1 MKDKIL
7 TFIIGVLVGA
17 IITTSGFLVYE
28 KLNTNKSD
36 MPNGE
41 RPQMMEK
48 QNGETPPEK
57 PDGDQGQMGGTPP
70 EMPSNTNSN
79 SNSNSN
85 T

>member
-7 TFIIGVLVGA
+7 TFIIGALVGA

-36 MPNGE
+36 MQNGE
-41 RPQMMEK
+41 RPQMLEK
-48 QNGETPPEK
+48 QNGENPPEK
-57 PDGDQGQMGGTPP
+57 PDGDQGQMGGILP
-70 EMPSNTNSN
+70 EMPSNAN

>member
-1 MKDKIL
+1 MKNKIL

-28 KLNTNKSD
+28 KLNTNKGD
-36 MPNGE
+36 IQNGE
-41 RPQMMEK
+41 RPQMIEK

-57 PDGDQGQMGGTPP
+57 PDGNQGQMDGTPP
-70 EMPSNTNSN
+70 EMKSNTNSN
-79 SNSNSN
+79 SNSN

>member
-28 KLNTNKSD
+28 KLNTNKGD

-41 RPQMMEK
+41 RPQMMEN
-48 QNGETPPEK
+48 QNGEAPPEK
-57 PDGDQGQMGGTPP
+57 PDGNQGQMGGTSP

-79 SNSNSN
+79 SNSN